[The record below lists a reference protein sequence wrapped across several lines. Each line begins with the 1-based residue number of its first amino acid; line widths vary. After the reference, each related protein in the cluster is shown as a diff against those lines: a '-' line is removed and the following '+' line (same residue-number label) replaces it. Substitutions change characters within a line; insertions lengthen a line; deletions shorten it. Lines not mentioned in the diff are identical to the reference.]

1 MEIGGRFPSKQVRT
15 KSPRALYLIN
25 GILYLLYLEKQV
37 SNPHPVT
44 IELPEK
50 NKLRNPF
57 ALLKKYY
64 VFLFLFF
71 LFGAEVHHNSNI
83 VLVFPRT

>member
-1 MEIGGRFPSKQVRT
+1 MDMEIGGRFPSKQVRT

-50 NKLRNPF
+50 DKLRNPF

-64 VFLFLFF
+64 VF